1 MEPTV
6 TQLTALE
13 ENHAEQCALEQRL
26 AVLRT
31 VEASLLRQRM
41 PKTTSLM
48 KIIPLAARQLIEN
61 PIITSM
67 TVIDWGKAMARCNEI
82 IQKSLLRYSG
92 IEAYDPETDEDCPT
106 IDTTNNS
113 PGFDIVVVNHE
124 GKKVLIQSK
133 LRQVRGITDF
143 SQQTHFE
150 TTRRHSEKNKGASS
164 DSGHVAY
171 GCNEFDFVMISLINV
186 GKNGD
191 IRKNRNTVD
200 NWSFSIIP
208 IKELIDKEKNC
219 CFTHIPAKL
228 LEKYQYK
235 IDPTKPPIF

>member
-1 MEPTV
+1 ME
-6 TQLTALE
+6 
-13 ENHAEQCALEQRL
+13 EQQ
-26 AVLRT
+26 
-31 VEASLLRQRM
+31 SNINFM
-41 PKTTSLM
+41 D
-48 KIIPLAARQLIEN
+48 IIPPAAKQLMEN
-61 PIITSM
+61 SIITSM

-92 IEAYDPETDEDCPT
+92 IKAYDPETDRDCPK

-113 PGFDIVVVNHE
+113 PGFDIVVVNLE
-124 GKKVLIQSK
+124 GKLIRIQSK
-133 LRQVRGITDF
+133 LRQVKGITDF
-143 SQQTHFE
+143 SRQTEFE

-171 GCNEFDFVMISLINV
+171 GCDEFDFVMISLINV

-191 IRKNRNTVD
+191 IRTNRNTVD

-208 IKELIDKEKNC
+208 IHELIDKEKNC
-219 CFTHIPAKL
+219 CLTQIPAKI

-235 IDPTKPPIF
+235 IDPTKPPVF